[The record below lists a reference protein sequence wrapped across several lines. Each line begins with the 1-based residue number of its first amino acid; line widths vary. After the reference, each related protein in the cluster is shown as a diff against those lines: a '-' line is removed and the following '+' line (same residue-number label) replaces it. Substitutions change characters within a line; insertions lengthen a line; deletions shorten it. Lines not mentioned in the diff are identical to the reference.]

1 MLYTYQKILRMHSP
15 RLYSRTSQSWGRQLL
30 PAAWSLQNNWRT
42 EWKCGWSAVCSSV
55 SGRRRSGQIWLS
67 LYRKCTVKSEH
78 SIIDPML
85 ILSFSLWEN
94 SHSLLKSQSFCLQF
108 VSVVSIFVDQCLST
122 LAKYF
127 FRGFL
132 NLTPHRIQSISFKVT
147 FINKALLT
155 NGCSE
160 KWPPLFSLEM

>member
-42 EWKCGWSAVCSSV
+42 GWKCGWSAVCSSV

-78 SIIDPML
+78 SIDAYTI
-85 ILSFSLWEN
+85 IQSLRKQP
-94 SHSLLKSQSFCLQF
+94 LTSQISKFLFAVCVSCFHICGSEF
-108 VSVVSIFVDQCLST
+108 VYPGKI
-122 LAKYF
+122 F

-132 NLTPHRIQSISFKVT
+132 NLTPHRILSIIFKVT

-155 NGCSE
+155 SGRSE